1 MSAPRLL
8 ERPKTH
14 FPLTSDDVW
23 DLFSAIN
30 AQLANF
36 QDTLQQRWSAHQAT
50 LNRQET
56 A

>member
-1 MSAPRLL
+1 MSTPRLH
-8 ERPKTH
+8 ERPKSH
-14 FPLTSDDVW
+14 FSLTSDDVW

-30 AQLANF
+30 AQLADF
-36 QDTLQQRWSAHQAT
+36 QDTLQRRWSAHQAI